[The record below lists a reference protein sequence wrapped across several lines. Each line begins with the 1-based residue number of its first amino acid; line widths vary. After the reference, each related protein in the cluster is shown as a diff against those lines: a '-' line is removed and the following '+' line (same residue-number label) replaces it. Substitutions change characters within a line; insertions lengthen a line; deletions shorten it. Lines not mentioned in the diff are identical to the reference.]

1 MKRRVEL
8 DQDERITLQTL
19 IVREI
24 KQNKEYK
31 EYEAKGLIPCFKTE
45 YLEELYQKIAGYKYE
60 GW

>member
-19 IVREI
+19 IVKQI
-24 KQNKEYK
+24 KRNKG
-31 EYEAKGLIPCFKTE
+31 YETKGLIPCFKTE